1 MKNANLT
8 AAKKAKND
16 EFYTREED
24 VIAELQ
30 HYTSHFENKVVYC
43 NCDDPMR
50 SNFWKYFHE
59 NFARLK
65 LKRLVAS
72 FYAPKEIAYSM
83 TYEGREDGNIKTG
96 TAAPLQQNG
105 DFRSSE
111 CIELLEEADIV
122 VTNPPFSIARSD
134 YLPLL
139 IQHQKKFLI
148 IGDLNWVTY
157 KSVFPLI
164 KNNQIWMGY
173 NTVKQFIQPDG
184 TLAKFGNKLWYTNLD
199 IPKRHESLQLTEHYT
214 PERYPQYHNYDAIEC
229 SRTAKIP
236 CDYEPCWYQCP
247 YAEKCVY
254 AQTESSVDNA
264 LCEHNDDF
272 FFLAREQTGQNGTEL
287 LACQSHTFCHT
298 QKNFASSDLLLETS
312 KDLPAFNQ
320 KQINRAH
327 GSTGSSCTAEFSFK
341 KCSGVIGV
349 PISSIQILCPKQ
361 FKILGISLGTT
372 VDYPMTTIYED
383 AIQHNKNGTTQ
394 SGSKVNTR
402 TALLVSKKPNGAVY
416 YTANNTN
423 GFLLSVYPRILIR
436 KEKYD

>member
-1 MKNANLT
+1 M
-8 AAKKAKND
+8 
-16 EFYTREED
+16 
-24 VIAELQ
+24 Q

-72 FYAPKEIAYSM
+72 FYAPKEISYSM
-83 TYEGREDGNIKTG
+83 TYEGGEDGNLKIG
-96 TAAPLQQNG
+96 TTTPLQQNG

-214 PERYPQYHNYDAIEC
+214 PEHYPQYHNYDAIEC

-272 FFLAREQTGQNGTEL
+272 FFLAREQAGQNKTEL
-287 LACQSHTFCHT
+287 WESQSLSSHISCPHSSESLVWQQEIQELQLQEKCCNISIIDNTKKIVEDVALSTENGNMLESLFKNCH
-298 QKNFASSDLLLETS
+298 
-312 KDLPAFNQ
+312 
-320 KQINRAH
+320 
-327 GSTGSSCTAEFSFK
+327 
-341 KCSGVIGV
+341 KCNGVIGI
-349 PISSIQILCPKQ
+349 PISAISVLCVEQ
-361 FKILGISLGTT
+361 FTILGISLGTT

-402 TALLVSKKPNGAVY
+402 AALLVSKKPNGAVY